1 MTRAIVCTA
10 SGSPKVRDIVC
21 TAATISLLVGGRLGQ
36 TCFAP
41 GIVVYHL
48 DEFGS
53 APANFLDRRTG
64 TIFRGPVVFLGLD
77 GADERSLT
85 DDEIALIANVILPV
99 YDAAP
104 VNARG
109 GES

>member
-1 MTRAIVCTA
+1 MTRAIVCSV
-10 SGSPKVRDIVC
+10 SGAPRVRDIVAS
-21 TAATISLLVGGRLGQ
+21 AATLSLLVGGRLGWSR
-36 TCFAP
+36 FAP
-41 GIVVYHL
+41 GIVAYHL
-48 DEFGS
+48 DEFAG

-64 TIFRGPVVFLGLD
+64 AIFRGPVVFLGLD

-85 DDEIALIANVILPV
+85 DEEIELVAAAILPV

-109 GES
+109 GQS